1 MNDHPP
7 ERVDPLLCVERELPL
22 ADLSSGFMR
31 RKAMISYENT
41 KTVRDLVWNT
51 GREYAG
57 RVFLRYEENDVIYE
71 VTYDEFAT
79 QCRGVA
85 AWLREQDAAAGHK
98 VRVGLMGSSS
108 HHYLVFLLGVMASGN
123 VVVPLDVQLNEE
135 TFADN
140 VNRSDLD
147 ILFYDWDH
155 YGLVEAVKEKCPRLR
170 ACISLQHG
178 KHVPC
183 SDQILKGYAGI
194 SVDPVVSEE
203 DCAMVLFTSGTTGR
217 GKGVMLSNRNLM
229 DNNFCTTDKDH
240 PEKEVYL
247 NILPIHHVFCINGDV
262 FTVMRYGSVLC
273 LNRDMARLAAHIQL
287 FQPTVI
293 RMVPMVAKALYNKIA
308 ILSRQ
313 DTGRSMNSIKQEV
326 LGKRLH
332 KIISGGGYLAPE
344 LAANFNR
351 LGISIAQGYGMSEC
365 SPKISSPDWSRP
377 DKVASVGKIVDRCQ
391 VRIVDGEIQV
401 KSPSVMMGY
410 YKEPDKT
417 AEAITE
423 DGWLCTGDLG
433 YVDEENFLYLTG
445 RKKNLIILSNGEN
458 VAPEQL
464 ENLFVDDR
472 LIEDILVYGED
483 DMIAAEIYPNFK
495 YADAAGI
502 DHIEE
507 TVAQIIKKH
516 NEGLPSYKKI
526 ARFHLRDIPFAKT
539 SSKKIIRSQY
549 FSQKKQE
556 AEEQV
561 NVHKPENDLQQKI
574 YDAVSAV
581 LGHSRFGID
590 TDLYSAGL
598 DSLGSVLLLTD
609 LYEKLQLSMT
619 LNDLLEHGSVLKLEA
634 LYKERAAEG
643 KKEFEVRDIY
653 PLTNLQLYFAYVM
666 RGNTT
671 ANLPFLFKL
680 DPHVNVY
687 LLKTAVERMF
697 DVHPELKC
705 VIQLHEGAYKNFRK
719 DDRKVDIPLITLS
732 DAQWE
737 ETRKGLLRP
746 YMYTENEPLYHAGI
760 YMTESA
766 NYLFLDIAHI
776 MGDGMTMNVLFED
789 INAIYAGKQVEKEKY
804 TFYEY
809 ILDEKERDAKGLRQE
824 NEAYFA
830 DLMKGFKIR
839 KSILARCDS
848 HDLEQGEDGVLK
860 EHFKGINR
868 GRLLSFCRRNGI
880 SENVVFLTVFNYCI
894 GLFSNEKDT
903 VGTSIHS
910 GRTDSRWNRLA
921 GPLFL
926 TYYFRCT
933 QKPDESVKELLQTSG
948 KQIMKTMG
956 CYISNLHADE
966 MFFQYQGDIL
976 NIDQIGGWPVERE
989 KIQLDALPF
998 HLQVMWDEKGY
1009 YYELRYW
1016 KNRFDTQLLK
1026 LFMKV
1031 MEQIVAAMEEEGQAA
1046 NLKNRLSVD
1055 LFPLHYHIE
1064 AGKVNEAAGCELIP
1078 GVDENEQVKA
1088 YVLDESCRKQ
1098 PFGAWGKLYIM
1109 DHPTLGWSDKITNPY
1124 GPGML
1129 YQTGREARIMPDGRL
1144 EFLEQ
1149 GGRTVMREGLTGR
1162 KFLDLYKLE
1171 QTLESA
1177 DGVTK
1182 AEAYVRYGEG
1192 NKLVLQA
1199 DVWGVSEADTE
1210 RLRAYVREH
1219 CGEALVPECIS
1230 CF

>member
-1 MNDHPP
+1 
-7 ERVDPLLCVERELPL
+7 
-22 ADLSSGFMR
+22 
-31 RKAMISYENT
+31 
-41 KTVRDLVWNT
+41 
-51 GREYAG
+51 
-57 RVFLRYEENDVIYE
+57 
-71 VTYDEFAT
+71 
-79 QCRGVA
+79 
-85 AWLREQDAAAGHK
+85 
-98 VRVGLMGSSS
+98 
-108 HHYLVFLLGVMASGN
+108 
-123 VVVPLDVQLNEE
+123 
-135 TFADN
+135 
-140 VNRSDLD
+140 
-147 ILFYDWDH
+147 
-155 YGLVEAVKEKCPRLR
+155 
-170 ACISLQHG
+170 
-178 KHVPC
+178 
-183 SDQILKGYAGI
+183 
-194 SVDPVVSEE
+194 
-203 DCAMVLFTSGTTGR
+203 
-217 GKGVMLSNRNLM
+217 
-229 DNNFCTTDKDH
+229 
-240 PEKEVYL
+240 
-247 NILPIHHVFCINGDV
+247 
-262 FTVMRYGSVLC
+262 
-273 LNRDMARLAAHIQL
+273 
-287 FQPTVI
+287 
-293 RMVPMVAKALYNKIA
+293 
-308 ILSRQ
+308 
-313 DTGRSMNSIKQEV
+313 
-326 LGKRLH
+326 
-332 KIISGGGYLAPE
+332 
-344 LAANFNR
+344 
-351 LGISIAQGYGMSEC
+351 
-365 SPKISSPDWSRP
+365 
-377 DKVASVGKIVDRCQ
+377 
-391 VRIVDGEIQV
+391 
-401 KSPSVMMGY
+401 
-410 YKEPDKT
+410 
-417 AEAITE
+417 
-423 DGWLCTGDLG
+423 
-433 YVDEENFLYLTG
+433 
-445 RKKNLIILSNGEN
+445 
-458 VAPEQL
+458 
-464 ENLFVDDR
+464 
-472 LIEDILVYGED
+472 
-483 DMIAAEIYPNFK
+483 MIAAEIYPNFK

-507 TVAQIIKKH
+507 TVSQIIKKH

-619 LNDLLEHGSVLKLEA
+619 LNDLLDHGSVLKLEA

-809 ILDEKERDAKGLRQE
+809 ILDEKERDAKGLRQK

-880 SENVVFLTVFNYCI
+880 SENVVFLTAFNYCI

-976 NIDQIGGWPVERE
+976 NINEIGGWPVKRE

-1016 KNRFDTQLLK
+1016 KNRFDTQLLM
-1026 LFMKV
+1026 LFMTV

-1055 LFPLHYHIE
+1055 LFPLHYRVE
-1064 AGKVNEAAGCELIP
+1064 AGKVNKAAGCELIP

-1177 DGVTK
+1177 GGVTK

-1210 RLRAYVREH
+1210 RLKAYVREH
-1219 CGEALVPECIS
+1219 CGEALVPESIS

>member
-57 RVFLRYEENDVIYE
+57 RVFLRYEENDVVYE

-433 YVDEENFLYLTG
+433 YVDEENFP
-445 RKKNLIILSNGEN
+445 
-458 VAPEQL
+458 V
-464 ENLFVDDR
+464 
-472 LIEDILVYGED
+472 
-483 DMIAAEIYPNFK
+483 
-495 YADAAGI
+495 
-502 DHIEE
+502 
-507 TVAQIIKKH
+507 
-516 NEGLPSYKKI
+516 SY
-526 ARFHLRDIPFAKT
+526 R
-539 SSKKIIRSQY
+539 Q
-549 FSQKKQE
+549 
-556 AEEQV
+556 
-561 NVHKPENDLQQKI
+561 
-574 YDAVSAV
+574 
-581 LGHSRFGID
+581 
-590 TDLYSAGL
+590 
-598 DSLGSVLLLTD
+598 
-609 LYEKLQLSMT
+609 
-619 LNDLLEHGSVLKLEA
+619 
-634 LYKERAAEG
+634 
-643 KKEFEVRDIY
+643 
-653 PLTNLQLYFAYVM
+653 
-666 RGNTT
+666 
-671 ANLPFLFKL
+671 
-680 DPHVNVY
+680 
-687 LLKTAVERMF
+687 
-697 DVHPELKC
+697 
-705 VIQLHEGAYKNFRK
+705 
-719 DDRKVDIPLITLS
+719 
-732 DAQWE
+732 
-737 ETRKGLLRP
+737 
-746 YMYTENEPLYHAGI
+746 
-760 YMTESA
+760 
-766 NYLFLDIAHI
+766 
-776 MGDGMTMNVLFED
+776 
-789 INAIYAGKQVEKEKY
+789 KEKP
-804 TFYEY
+804 
-809 ILDEKERDAKGLRQE
+809 D
-824 NEAYFA
+824 
-830 DLMKGFKIR
+830 
-839 KSILARCDS
+839 
-848 HDLEQGEDGVLK
+848 HLK
-860 EHFKGINR
+860 Q
-868 GRLLSFCRRNGI
+868 
-880 SENVVFLTVFNYCI
+880 
-894 GLFSNEKDT
+894 
-903 VGTSIHS
+903 
-910 GRTDSRWNRLA
+910 W
-921 GPLFL
+921 
-926 TYYFRCT
+926 
-933 QKPDESVKELLQTSG
+933 
-948 KQIMKTMG
+948 
-956 CYISNLHADE
+956 
-966 MFFQYQGDIL
+966 
-976 NIDQIGGWPVERE
+976 
-989 KIQLDALPF
+989 
-998 HLQVMWDEKGY
+998 
-1009 YYELRYW
+1009 
-1016 KNRFDTQLLK
+1016 
-1026 LFMKV
+1026 
-1031 MEQIVAAMEEEGQAA
+1031 
-1046 NLKNRLSVD
+1046 
-1055 LFPLHYHIE
+1055 
-1064 AGKVNEAAGCELIP
+1064 
-1078 GVDENEQVKA
+1078 
-1088 YVLDESCRKQ
+1088 
-1098 PFGAWGKLYIM
+1098 
-1109 DHPTLGWSDKITNPY
+1109 
-1124 GPGML
+1124 
-1129 YQTGREARIMPDGRL
+1129 
-1144 EFLEQ
+1144 
-1149 GGRTVMREGLTGR
+1149 
-1162 KFLDLYKLE
+1162 
-1171 QTLESA
+1171 
-1177 DGVTK
+1177 
-1182 AEAYVRYGEG
+1182 
-1192 NKLVLQA
+1192 
-1199 DVWGVSEADTE
+1199 
-1210 RLRAYVREH
+1210 
-1219 CGEALVPECIS
+1219 
-1230 CF
+1230 